1 MQMLIY
7 VEDHSVEVMSKEVN
21 ANARRGT
28 HTTQGT
34 PWLFGQDGGYKRMRL
49 EGLIKEGV
57 LQK

>member
-1 MQMLIY
+1 MLIY
-7 VEDHSVEVMSKEVN
+7 VEDHLAEVVSKEVN
-21 ANARRGT
+21 ANARMHT

-49 EGLIKEGV
+49 EGVIKEGE